1 MKSFQLFR
9 KALPSF
15 QRGFTTTKSN
25 RTARP
30 SPFFSKITNTAR
42 RRPFSTPLRHR
53 RPYSTDPKKPA
64 YNPTPNLNSPT
75 PSLSLSQ
82 RLRKLSREYGW
93 SGFGVYL
100 VLSALDFPFCFAAV
114 RYLGTDRIGRYEH
127 VVVEWIKSVIPESVA
142 ERWREARARIKST
155 AEDEQERGALD
166 VGEATGEDTKVE
178 SYGVPVEGTV
188 SVVAGYD
195 HGVKE
200 AEKMNNSENASKCSG
215 DINSNPGGQ
224 RAHVDLREQVSGRN

>member
-1 MKSFQLFR
+1 MKSFPLR

-15 QRGFTTTKSN
+15 QRAFTHTETF

-30 SPFFSKITNTAR
+30 PPLLGNITNTAR
-42 RRPFSTPLRHR
+42 RRPFTSPLRHR

-64 YNPTPNLNSPT
+64 YNPTPHLNSPT

-100 VLSALDFPFCFAAV
+100 ALSALDFPFCFAAV
-114 RYLGTDRIGRYEH
+114 RYLGTDRIGHYEH
-127 VVVEWIKSVIPESVA
+127 VVVEWIKSMVPESIA
-142 ERWREARARIKST
+142 ETWREMRMKIKTS
-155 AEDEQERGALD
+155 AEDERERGAVS
-166 VGEATGEDTKVE
+166 VGGVTGGGDIGVE
-178 SYGVPVEGTV
+178 SYGVPIEGAV
-188 SVVAGYD
+188 GVVAGYD

-200 AEKMNNSENASKCSG
+200 AEKMNNSENASKCLG
-215 DINSNPGGQ
+215 DIDPDPRRKSV
-224 RAHVDLREQVSGRN
+224 HVDLQQQVSGRN